1 MSKARR
7 PSYAR
12 EAKDHGGVRDCL
24 QPGFLNHTAAAAGR
38 APVGRPPRVESTRD
52 LLNQLPAALG
62 GYRVPASADA
72 VPGGRPGGRGGP
84 SEILHQAAG
93 PLPGRR
99 AVSSE
104 GGAQRQPPPWA
115 QAPPGGGRRHG
126 RDQLPGIQE
135 PAMPRNG
142 DPSVFTPFPLEHHGA
157 SPSDRKR
164 GVSDGPKARKSA
176 AASAPG
182 RSVSSVCQFVE
193 PNSKFRPYMEDR
205 LVSTDPFMNGA
216 FGSEQ
221 WGFFAVYDGHGGSQA
236 ADYCQAQLH
245 NVLTAEIRSAMKD
258 QRRPSSPLTDEA
270 IAGALS
276 RTFQKVDN
284 GLRSINAWQF
294 GCTATVALVRRM
306 AHGVRIHVANVGDSR
321 AIVCDSSRG
330 ESRLSIDHRPT
341 DPSEAR
347 RVREEG
353 GFVSMG
359 RVGGELAVSRAL
371 GDLHL
376 KTSGVSCRPDVCAH
390 DATRDLAL
398 VLASDGLWDTLQDN
412 DVSRMIAEQGR
423 SGSDQIA
430 QKLVQEAQ
438 RRGSMD
444 NIACLVVFL

>member
-1 MSKARR
+1 MSKGRR

-12 EAKDHGGVRDCL
+12 EVKDHGGVRDCL
-24 QPGFLNHTAAAAGR
+24 QPGFLNHTAVAAGR
-38 APVGRPPRVESTRD
+38 GLGRPPRVESTQH

-72 VPGGRPGGRGGP
+72 APGVRPGARGP
-84 SEILHQAAG
+84 REVLHQAAG
-93 PLPGRR
+93 PIPGRR

-104 GGAQRQPPPWA
+104 GGAQRHSPPWA
-115 QAPPGGGRRHG
+115 QAPQGGGRRHG

-135 PAMPRNG
+135 PGKPRNG
-142 DPSVFTPFPLEHHGA
+142 DPSVFTPFPPEHQHGA

-176 AASAPG
+176 ASAPNSN

-193 PNSKFRPYMEDR
+193 PNSQFRPYMEDR
-205 LVSTDPFMNGA
+205 LVSIDPFMSGA
-216 FGSEQ
+216 FGTEQ

-245 NVLTAEIRSAMKD
+245 NVLTAELRVALQD
-258 QRRPSSPLTDEA
+258 HRRPSSPLTDEA
-270 IAGALS
+270 IASALS
-276 RTFQKVDN
+276 KTFQKVDH

-306 AHGVRIHVANVGDSR
+306 THGVRIHVANVGDSR

-330 ESRLSIDHRPT
+330 ESRLSVDHRPT

-376 KTSGVSCRPDVCAH
+376 KTSGVSCRPDVRAH
-390 DATRDLAL
+390 DATRDVAL
-398 VLASDGLWDTLQDN
+398 VIASDGLWDTLQDN
-412 DVSRMIAEQGR
+412 DVSRIIAEQGR
-423 SGSDQIA
+423 SRNDQIA

-444 NIACLVVFL
+444 NIACLVAFL